1 MNPYKPKHITL
12 PEEMH
17 DRMTAITNKLGCTF
31 SKLIQI
37 ALDERLPQWE
47 AEIGSFEIDH
57 RKTFEEKVMEKL
69 KAHGPGKPL
78 AQLIGTTAPPVA
90 QD

>member
-1 MNPYKPKHITL
+1 MPQYKSKHITM
-12 PEEMH
+12 PAEMH
-17 DRMTAITNKLGCTF
+17 DRIHAIAKRLGSPV

-57 RKTFEEKVMEKL
+57 RKTFEEMVIERL
-69 KAHGPGKPL
+69 KAHGPGKSL
-78 AQLIGTTAPPVA
+78 AQLIGISAPPVV
-90 QD
+90 Q